1 MEIVLVLFLSFVPML
16 LYAAILWWLDRY
28 EKEPFGLLVVAFLWG
43 AIPAVLLAVIFELV
57 LDIPFTALASSS
69 ELVYN
74 LLGASLG
81 APLVEETTKGLAL
94 LLLFLFWR
102 KELDSPLDGLIYGGM
117 VGFGFAA
124 VENVLYL
131 GSALDSGGL
140 GGALGLAFFRAG
152 LFGLN
157 HAMYTGFTGVGL
169 ALTLEWR
176 RKYWYAWLLPFVGFG
191 LAAGVHAFH
200 NTFSTFWS
208 YTDSGM
214 PLLIL
219 TSGDWLGVVSLL
231 VVVVWALML
240 ERQRIARYMGAR
252 QAALALQADE
262 VKLLLSPW
270 RRGWALLR
278 VLFTAELARWWQL
291 RGFFKAVTEIAFAWH
306 RYERGDRV
314 SAAELQRLEQA
325 VLQGR
330 SALVALR
337 P

>member
-1 MEIVLVLFLSFVPML
+1 MEILLVVGLSFVPML
-16 LYAAILWWLDRY
+16 LYATVLWWLDRY
-28 EKEPFGLLVVAFLWG
+28 EKEPLGLLVIAFLWG
-43 AIPAVLLAVIFELV
+43 AVPAVILAVIFELV
-57 LDIPFTALASSS
+57 LDIPFTALATSSG
-69 ELVYN
+69 LMYD
-74 LLGASLG
+74 LLGASVG

-94 LLLFLFWR
+94 LLLFFFWR

-131 GSALDSGGL
+131 GGALDAGGL

-169 ALTLEWR
+169 ALALEW
-176 RKYWYAWLLPFVGFG
+176 RKYWYAWLLPLAGFG
-191 LAAGVHAFH
+191 LAASVHAFH

-219 TSGDWLGVVSLL
+219 ASGDWLGVVSLL
-231 VVVVWALML
+231 VVVVWSLAL
-240 ERQRIARYMGAR
+240 ERQRIAHYLTAR
-252 QAALALQADE
+252 TATLALAPE
-262 VKLLLSPW
+262 EIKILLAPW
-270 RRGWALLR
+270 RRWWALVQ
-278 VLFTAELARWWQL
+278 VLFTANLQHWWQL
-291 RGFFKAVTEIAFAWH
+291 RRFFRAVTEAAFAWH
-306 RYERGDRV
+306 RHERGDRV

-325 VLQGR
+325 AIQLRQ
-330 SALVALR
+330 AIVALQA
-337 P
+337 